1 MKLEAGKRKIKFRLI
16 PLSSFKPKI
25 MEQDSLVEYGARRVI
40 ITITAILCALLE
52 IVDSTIVNVALNEM
66 KGNLGATLSEV
77 GWVIT
82 AYAIGNVII
91 VPMTS
96 WLSQQFGRRNY
107 FAASIII
114 FTVFSFLCGNAT
126 NIWELVFFRLMQGI
140 GGGALLVTSQTII
153 TESYPIEKRSMAQ
166 AIYGLGVIIGP
177 TLGPPLGGYIVDN
190 YSWPYIFYINIPI
203 GIAAVLMTL
212 QFVRSPKY
220 SEKRKA
226 KDVDWYGIALLA
238 AFVGSLQY
246 ILEKGHEED
255 WFESKEIVILTIV
268 AVIGFILFLWR
279 ELSCK
284 YPVVELRVLKNG
296 NLRIGTAMSFILGFG
311 LYGST
316 FIVPLYT
323 QSILGWTALQSGAL
337 MIPAALTTAVMMP
350 IIGKLLTR
358 GVKQQFLVSMG
369 LLIFF
374 IYSFWGYKILTP
386 NTGKDD
392 FFWMLMVRGAG
403 LGLLFIPITSLSLS
417 TLKGKEIGQGAA
429 FTGMMRQLGGSFG
442 IAAITTFISN
452 QTSIHKANIAQ
463 HLDANSFDVQQRI
476 AALKASF
483 ISKGFSPDV
492 ALQSAYKLLDLSVLK
507 QASVLSYMD
516 VFLYLGLL
524 FLICIPFV
532 LFVKER
538 KGREPIDVSEAMH

>member
-1 MKLEAGKRKIKFRLI
+1 M
-16 PLSSFKPKI
+16 
-25 MEQDSLVEYGARRVI
+25 QDSLVEYGARRVI

-107 FAASIII
+107 FAVSIVI
-114 FTVFSFLCGNAT
+114 FTIFSFLCGNAT

-190 YSWPYIFYINIPI
+190 YSWPFIFYINIPI
-203 GIAAVLMTL
+203 GIVATLLTL
-212 QFVRSPKY
+212 QFVRSPKF
-220 SEKRKA
+220 SEKKSA
-226 KDVDWYGIALLA
+226 SEVDWLGIFLLA
-238 AFVGSLQY
+238 ITVGSLQY
-246 ILEKGHEED
+246 ILERGHEDD
-255 WFESKEIVILTIV
+255 WFESKVILTLTIV
-268 AVIGFILFLWR
+268 SFFGFILFLWR
-279 ELSCK
+279 ELTYK
-284 YPVVELRVLKNG
+284 FPIVELRVLKNG
-296 NLRIGTAMSFILGFG
+296 NLRIGTVMSFILGFG

-316 FIVPLYT
+316 FIIPLYT

-337 MIPAALTTAVMMP
+337 MIPAALTTAFMMP

-358 GVKQQFLVSMG
+358 GAKQQILVSLG
-369 LLIFF
+369 LFIFF
-374 IYSFWGYKILTP
+374 IYSFWGYKLLTP
-386 NTGKDD
+386 DTGKDA
-392 FFWMLMVRGAG
+392 FFWMLIVRGAG

-417 TLKGKEIGQGAA
+417 TLKGSQIGQGAA

-442 IAAITTFISN
+442 VAAITTFI
-452 QTSIHKANIAQ
+452 ANKSMFYRNDMVAK
-463 HLDANSFDVQQRI
+463 LDVNSLNVQQRI
-476 AALKASF
+476 AGLKASF
-483 ISKGFSPDV
+483 VAKGMTPDQ
-492 ALQSAYKLLDLSVLK
+492 ALGSAYKILDLSVMK
-507 QASVLSYMD
+507 QSTVLAYMD
-516 VFLYLGLL
+516 VFLYLGLMFL
-524 FLICIPFV
+524 FCIPFI
-532 LFVKER
+532 LFIKNK
-538 KGREPIDVSEAMH
+538 KGGETIDLSEAMH

>member
-1 MKLEAGKRKIKFRLI
+1 M
-16 PLSSFKPKI
+16 
-25 MEQDSLVEYGARRVI
+25 QDDLVEYGARRVI

-52 IVDSTIVNVALNEM
+52 IVDSTIVNVALNDM

-114 FTVFSFLCGNAT
+114 FTIFSFLCGNAS

-153 TESYPIEKRSMAQ
+153 TESYPLAKRSMAQ

-190 YSWPYIFYINIPI
+190 FTWPYIFYINIPI
-203 GIAAVLMTL
+203 GIAATLMTL
-212 QFVRSPKY
+212 QFVRSPKF
-220 SEKRKA
+220 SEKRKS
-226 KDVDWYGIALLA
+226 KDVDWLGIGLLA

-246 ILEKGHEED
+246 ILEKGHEDD
-255 WFESKEIVILTIV
+255 WFDSKAIVILTIV
-268 AVIGFILFLWR
+268 AVFGFILFLWR
-279 ELSCK
+279 ELTFR
-284 YPVVELRVLKNG
+284 YPIVELRVLKNG
-296 NLRIGTAMSFILGFG
+296 NLRIGTIMSFILGFG

-323 QSILGWTALQSGAL
+323 QSIMGWTALESGAL

-350 IIGKLLTR
+350 IIGRLLTR
-358 GVKQQFLVSMG
+358 GVKQQILVSLG
-369 LLIFF
+369 LLLFF
-374 IYSFWGYKILTP
+374 IYSFWGYNIITP
-386 NTGKDD
+386 DTGKDA
-392 FFWMLMVRGAG
+392 FFWMLIVRGAG

-417 TLKGKEIGQGAA
+417 TLKGQEIGQGAA

-452 QTSIHKANIAQ
+452 QTSIHRAALTS

-476 AALKASF
+476 AGMKAMF
-483 ISKGFSPDV
+483 QAKGFTPD
-492 ALQSAYKLLDLSVLK
+492 AAIQAAYKLLDGSVLK
-507 QASVLSYMD
+507 QATVLSYMD

-524 FLICIPFV
+524 FLVCIPFV

-538 KGREPIDVSEAMH
+538 KGKANIDLGDMH